1 MGHGVPV
8 LAAGLLLAA
17 AVAASL
23 TATRLRLPALVLFL
37 GIGMAV
43 GSDGAGWVSFDD
55 YAVARDA
62 GVLALALI
70 LFDGGLGTGA
80 RELQPVLG
88 PALKLAV
95 LGTIGVA
102 LITGLAAAAI
112 LGMPLSRALLLGAI
126 LASTDSAAV
135 FALVRGSSLRRRVSR
150 TLEGESGLN
159 DPVAVLLVLG
169 IIGWIVEP
177 GWGVWHLADLLVRQL
192 LGGALVGLGAGR
204 LAIWALERLP
214 LPAPGLYP
222 VASLAAVALSYGG
235 AETVGGSGFLAVY
248 LTGLVIADAP
258 NHARDTIAV
267 FHEGAAWIAQIG
279 LFLMLGLLVS
289 PGQLSSVA
297 TEGIVLTVIA
307 LIARPVAALLAT
319 YRERFSLPERIVLGW
334 AGLRGAVPVV
344 LATFPV
350 TAGVSRGDALFNTVF
365 IVVLLTTLIQGATF
379 EPLARRLYVTRP
391 GTERPRGLADRGA
404 ARRRGAEIVEYP
416 VSPIDGVVGRQV
428 ANLGLPPHATV
439 DVIVRG
445 GEAIPAEGSVR
456 IKAGDRVH
464 LLVRSEAAR
473 DVAAMVSRWER
484 GDAASWA
491 A

>member
-1 MGHGVPV
+1 MGHGLPV

-23 TATRLRLPALVLFL
+23 TASRLRLPALVLFL

-43 GSDGAGWVSFDD
+43 GSDGAGWVPFDD
-55 YAVARDA
+55 YGVARNA

-80 RELQPVLG
+80 RELQTVIG

-102 LITGLAAAAI
+102 LFTGLAAALL
-112 LGMPLSRALLLGAI
+112 LGMPIRHALLLGAI
-126 LASTDSAAV
+126 LASTDSAAI
-135 FALVRGSSLRRRVSR
+135 FALVRNSPLRRRISR
-150 TLEGESGLN
+150 TLEGESGFN

-177 GWGVWHLADLLVRQL
+177 GWGAWNLVDLLARQL
-192 LGGALVGLGAGR
+192 LGGVLIGIGAGR
-204 LAIWALERLP
+204 LAIRALERLP

-222 VASLAAVALSYGG
+222 VTSLAAAALSFGG
-235 AETVGGSGFLAVY
+235 AEAVGGSGFLAVY

-258 NHARDTIAV
+258 IQARSTIAV
-267 FHEGAAWIAQIG
+267 FHEGAAWTAQIG

-289 PGQLSSVA
+289 PGRLSSVA

-307 LIARPVAALLAT
+307 LGARPLAALLAT
-319 YRERFSLPERIVLGW
+319 CRERFSLPERLVLGW

-350 TAGVSRGDALFNTVF
+350 TAGVSRGDALFSIVF
-365 IVVLLTTLIQGATF
+365 IVVLLTTVVQGSTL
-379 EPLARRLYVTRP
+379 EPLARRLHVTTP
-391 GTERPRGLADRGA
+391 EPSLP
-404 ARRRGAEIVEYP
+404 RRRDRRTAVEIVEYS
-416 VSPIDGVVGRQV
+416 VSPLDGVVGRQV
-428 ANLGLPPHATV
+428 ANLGLPPQATV
-439 DVIVRG
+439 EEIVRG
-445 GEAIPAEGSVR
+445 AEAIPAEGSLR
-456 IKAGDRVH
+456 ITAGDRLR
-464 LLVRSEAAR
+464 LLVRGEAAR
-473 DVAAMVSRWER
+473 EVAAIVARWER
-484 GDAASWA
+484 GDAAPLA

>member
-1 MGHGVPV
+1 

-23 TATRLRLPALVLFL
+23 TASRLRLPALVLFL

-43 GSDGAGWVSFDD
+43 GSDGAGWIRFDD
-55 YAVARDA
+55 YEVARYA

-80 RELQPVLG
+80 RELQPVIR

-102 LITGLAAAAI
+102 LFTGLGAALL
-112 LGMPLSRALLLGAI
+112 LGMPIRHALLLGAI

-135 FALVRGSSLRRRVSR
+135 FALVRNSPLRRRITR

-169 IIGWIVEP
+169 LIGWIVEP
-177 GWGVWHLADLLVRQL
+177 GWGAWHLGELLVRAL
-192 LGGALVGLGAGR
+192 LGGVLFGVGAGR

-222 VASLAAVALSYGG
+222 VTSLAAAALSFGG
-235 AETVGGSGFLAVY
+235 AEAVGGSGFLAVY

-258 NHARDTIAV
+258 IQARSTIAV

-289 PGQLSSVA
+289 PGQLSAVA
-297 TEGIVLTVIA
+297 TEGIVLTLIA
-307 LIARPVAALLAT
+307 LVARPAATLLAT
-319 YRERFSLPERIVLGW
+319 CRDRFSFPERLVLGW

-350 TAGVSRGDALFNTVF
+350 TAGVSRGDAVFNIVF
-365 IVVLLTTLIQGATF
+365 IVVLLTTVIQGSTF
-379 EPLARRLYVTRP
+379 EPLARRLHVTTPDPVRSRP
-391 GTERPRGLADRGA
+391 ARVRRA
-404 ARRRGAEIVEYP
+404 AVETVDYP
-416 VSPIDGVVGRQV
+416 VSPLDGVVGRQV
-428 ANLGLPPHATV
+428 ANLGLPSQASV
-439 DVIVRG
+439 DVIMRD
-445 GEAIPAEGSVR
+445 GEAIPAEGSLR
-456 IKAGDRVH
+456 IAAGDQLR
-464 LLVRSEAAR
+464 LLVRGDAAR
-473 DVAAMVSRWER
+473 EVAALVSRWER
-484 GDAASWA
+484 GDDASFAA
-491 A
+491 